1 MLSAKAGGVGLNLP
15 GASRLVLF
23 DSDWNPASDMQAMA
37 RIWRDGQKKKVYIY
51 RLLTT
56 GTIEEKIYQRQ
67 ISKASL
73 SESVV
78 DLNHLGSL
86 KLSTA
91 ELKDL
96 FTLATDTV
104 SLTHDLLNCTCS
116 GQDNEHISFKESKT
130 NDNETEDCQLTLDDK
145 PPEQNLTINQLQDW
159 QHYKQPIPLN
169 IMQDIMLIEAG
180 DYITFI
186 FRNSRIQHT

>member
-1 MLSAKAGGVGLNLP
+1 MRINLHVVLLYVVAIMITRIIFTEIFLLSAKAGGVGLNLS

-23 DSDWNPASDMQAMA
+23 DSDWNPASDAQAMA
-37 RIWRDGQKKKVYIY
+37 RIWRDGQKRDVYIY
-51 RLLTT
+51 RFVRELDDVLELNNSRNNRLWLWFSCRLLTT

-91 ELKDL
+91 ELKVY
-96 FTLATDTV
+96 FSIKKREV
-104 SLTHDLLNCTCS
+104 KKTHTRMHAY
-116 GQDNEHISFKESKT
+116 G
-130 NDNETEDCQLTLDDK
+130 
-145 PPEQNLTINQLQDW
+145 
-159 QHYKQPIPLN
+159 
-169 IMQDIMLIEAG
+169 
-180 DYITFI
+180 I
-186 FRNSRIQHT
+186 FRKIWALTPHFLGFIHIGNRHCFVNA